1 MHSPFSFSTPGLSSK
16 VPAGN
21 GASPEDSARSC
32 TDVLCLVFFIIF
44 WAGMIGVGTIG
55 FMYGD
60 TNK

>member
-1 MHSPFSFSTPGLSSK
+1 MHSLFSFPNPRLSSK

-21 GASPEDSARSC
+21 GASPEDSTRGC

-44 WAGMIGVGTIG
+44 WAGMIGVGTVG
-55 FMYGD
+55 FVYGD